1 MTWVSIGALAV
12 GCYFFKVIGVFAGRG
27 LRLSGVG
34 GEALSHLT
42 PAVLAGLIMVQTF
55 DGGGTLAIGAVTAG
69 VVAGG
74 IAACARLPFPVVLIC
89 ASAVTA
95 VLRLL

>member
-1 MTWVSIGALAV
+1 MTWISIGALAV

-55 DGGGTLAIGAVTAG
+55 DGGGTLEVGAVTVG
-69 VVAGG
+69 VAAGG
-74 IAACARLPFPVVLIC
+74 LAAFVRLPFPVVLVS

-95 VLRLL
+95 LLRLL